1 MFSASQVY
9 VPTSDNSTSV
19 ILRLLSIKNLF
30 NTIVEL
36 LYFELLDR
44 FIILPLKYHLI
55 DGMGTPVVRH
65 VNIAELVSFINKS
78 FTSGMIS
85 GQTIS

>member
-19 ILRLLSIKNLF
+19 TLRVLSIKDSF
-30 NTIVEL
+30 DTIDE

-85 GQTIS
+85 GETNS